1 MESVNERECWLC
13 RHCNRLVDNAN
24 NRCPH
29 CGAYRPE
36 EHNEPT
42 PEGISEVVTKSDY
55 ANTAPIEK
63 PKYIFREAVLV
74 NAADIL
80 LVLGLFATF
89 GTLIAPIVTTFNV
102 TAPMMWAVCIAI
114 GIFALTMI
122 TWALLRTVADIS
134 RMLRNK

>member
-1 MESVNERECWLC
+1 MEKINDREGWLC
-13 RHCNRLVDNAN
+13 RFCNALVYNTN
-24 NRCPH
+24 NRCPY
-29 CGAYRPE
+29 CGAERPE

-55 ANTAPIEK
+55 ANAAPK
-63 PKYIFREAVLV
+63 AKSKYIFREAVLV
-74 NAADIL
+74 NAADIFL
-80 LVLGLFATF
+80 ILGLFATF

-122 TWALLRTVADIS
+122 AWALLRTVADIS